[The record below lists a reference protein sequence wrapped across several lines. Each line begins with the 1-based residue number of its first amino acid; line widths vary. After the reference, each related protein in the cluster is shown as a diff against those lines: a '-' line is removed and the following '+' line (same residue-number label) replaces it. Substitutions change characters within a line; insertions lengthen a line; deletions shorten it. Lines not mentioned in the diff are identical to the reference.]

1 MKTISIVGFG
11 RFGRVLYKLL
21 KDDFKIIIY
30 NRSPIEKSFKF
41 NSNTKVA
48 NIIEDVYRSEIIFYS
63 VPIDTFEQVISSH
76 KRFFNNKH
84 LLIDVLSVKLFP
96 SKIFSKY
103 LKNTKVQAML
113 THPMFGPDS
122 SKHGFNNL
130 PIIIDKFKTD
140 KSNYYFWKKY
150 FTKKKL
156 KVIEMSAKEHD
167 KLAANSQGLTHFIGR
182 LLDEYDIQQTIID
195 SLGTKKLM
203 EVKNLTC
210 NDSWQLFSNIQ
221 NYNPYAKKMRIK
233 LGRIFEKLNKIINL
247 N

>member
-1 MKTISIVGFG
+1 
-11 RFGRVLYKLL
+11 
-21 KDDFKIIIY
+21 
-30 NRSPIEKSFKF
+30 
-41 NSNTKVA
+41 
-48 NIIEDVYRSEIIFYS
+48 
-63 VPIDTFEQVISSH
+63 
-76 KRFFNNKH
+76 
-84 LLIDVLSVKLFP
+84 
-96 SKIFSKY
+96 
-103 LKNTKVQAML
+103 ML
-113 THPMFGPDS
+113 THPIFGPDS

-156 KVIEMSAKEHD
+156 KVIEMSAEEHD
-167 KLAANSQGLTHFIGR
+167 KLAANSQGLTNFVGR
-182 LLDEYDIQQTIID
+182 LLDEYDIQQTKID

-210 NDSWQLFSNIQ
+210 NDSWQLFSDIQ

-233 LGRIFEKLNKIINL
+233 LVKIFEKLNKKINL